1 MWKTIN
7 NGGRDG
13 AYWTEG
19 EGKAVILIHGFAEDH
34 SVWEHQTAFLR
45 NHYRVL
51 VPDLPGTG
59 RSQLTTP
66 LSIESMAEFIYEIL
80 VAEAISQVTLIG
92 HSMGG
97 YVALAFAEKYP
108 HLLEGLGLFSSTAK
122 PDSEEK
128 KEGRQKSI
136 RMISQYGL
144 ESFFRQMLP
153 SMFAADFRTRQAPMI
168 ENYIQQA
175 LTSGTTEGAIAYY
188 EAMMARPDR
197 TEVLK
202 TIKVPVLFFIGKEDQ
217 AVPVDNALSQVIM
230 PAVASIHLFDQ
241 VGHMGLLEVYEE
253 SNLILHHFVAFCQH
267 SS

>member
-7 NGGRDG
+7 NGGLEG
-13 AYWTEG
+13 AYWAEG

-66 LSIESMAEFIYEIL
+66 LSIESMADFIYSIL
-80 VAEAISQVTLIG
+80 VEESVSQATVIG

-97 YVALAFAEKYP
+97 YIALAFAEKYP
-108 HLLEGLGLFSSTAK
+108 HLLEGLGLFSSTAR
-122 PDSEEK
+122 PDNEEK

-136 RMISQYGL
+136 RMIRQYGL
-144 ESFFRQMLP
+144 EPFFRQMLP
-153 SMFAADFRTRQAPMI
+153 SMFAAVFRNQQAARI
-168 ENYIQQA
+168 DNYIQQA
-175 LTSGTTEGAIAYY
+175 LASASAEGCIAYY
-188 EAMMARPDR
+188 EAMIARPDR

-217 AVPVDNALSQVIM
+217 AVPLDNALPQVTM
-230 PAVASIHLFDQ
+230 PAIASIHIFDQ
-241 VGHMGLLEVYEE
+241 VGHIGLWEVYEE

-267 SS
+267 LS